1 MKKVRI
7 SLLVVCVFLLF
18 TCTICAAS
26 SYEVNSVPRLK
37 KEIKEAYRDGKM
49 SEKEKKAITAETNPV
64 VLTKFVEEK
73 MKQADEAISDADIDV
88 DKVLSQDADGEKGKV
103 ELNLGDHSKVVVEFE
118 DKEEKNLA
126 NSVADT
132 LTPSC
137 YAATNGETI
146 WKKYGNRY
154 FTAKKTVL
162 SGIGGAVIKL
172 ENHYK
177 VSSNGLDERYGDPYV
192 SFNFSAGITG
202 NITAASPIIS
212 DKTARTPGKSDINMY
227 ARFPYQYTANVGGAG
242 ATSGGTFKLSTTV
255 KYVAKNASEKKIK
268 VKHSWSV
275 SG

>member
-1 MKKVRI
+1 MDRVRM
-7 SLLVVCVFLLF
+7 SLILVATLTLF
-18 TCTICAAS
+18 TCTACAES
-26 SYEVNSVPRLK
+26 SYEVNSLSGLK

-49 SEKEKKAITAETNPV
+49 SESEKKTITSDTNPA
-64 VLTKFVEEK
+64 VLTEFFEEK
-73 MKQADEAISDADIDV
+73 MEQADEAIADADIDV
-88 DKVLSQDADGEKGKV
+88 DEVLNQDEDGEKGKV
-103 ELNLGDHSKVVVEFE
+103 ELNLGDHSKVIVEFE
-118 DKEEKNLA
+118 DKEDETLA
-126 NSVADT
+126 DSVADT
-132 LTPSC
+132 LIPSC
-137 YAATNGETI
+137 YAATNGETM

-154 FTAKKTVL
+154 FTAKKAVL
-162 SGIGGAVIKL
+162 SGIGGASIKL

-202 NITAASPIIS
+202 NITAGSPIIS

-227 ARFPYQYTANVGGAG
+227 ARFPYQYTANVGGVG
-242 ATSGGTFKLSTTV
+242 ATTGGTFKLSTTV

>member
-1 MKKVRI
+1 MNRVCI
-7 SLLVVCVFLLF
+7 SLILVAALTLF
-18 TCTICAAS
+18 TCTACAES
-26 SYEVNSVPRLK
+26 SYEVNSLSGLK

-49 SEKEKKAITAETNPV
+49 SESEKKAITADTNPA
-64 VLTKFVEEK
+64 VLTEFFEEK
-73 MKQADEAISDADIDV
+73 MEQADKAIADADIDV
-88 DKVLSQDADGEKGKV
+88 DEVLNQDEDGEKGKV
-103 ELNLGDHSKVVVEFE
+103 ELNLGDHSKVIVEFE
-118 DKEEKNLA
+118 DKEDKTLA
-126 NSVADT
+126 DSVADT
-132 LTPSC
+132 IIPSC
-137 YAATNGETI
+137 YAATNGETM

-154 FTAKKTVL
+154 FTAQKAVL
-162 SGIGGAVIKL
+162 SGIGGASIKL

-202 NITAASPIIS
+202 NITAGSPIIS

-227 ARFPYQYTANVGGAG
+227 ARFPYQYTANVGGVG
-242 ATSGGTFKLSTTV
+242 ATTGGTFKLSTTV